1 MSGHSKWA
9 NIKHKKNA
17 MDVKRGVIFT
27 KLAREIAV
35 ASRQGSSGDPIN
47 NHRLRLAIEKAKQAN
62 IPQDNIARAINKG
75 LGTSTDGNALEE
87 AIYEG
92 YGPGGAAILVQTVT
106 DNRNRTSAE
115 VRTVFTRAGGS
126 LGGAGSV
133 AWLFENKALITIDRM
148 DDTKI
153 EELTLAIIDAGAED
167 VEFSGELLETWG
179 PPSTLD
185 SLCRTIETLGFKP
198 STSTITMLPQTTAQ
212 LDESAQIQT
221 IKLLEKLDDLDDV
234 NQVYTNAEFSDAILE
249 KYQSS

>member
-17 MDVKRGVIFT
+17 MDVKRGVAFT

-35 ASRQGSSGDPIN
+35 ACRQGGSGDPIN
-47 NHRLRLAIEKAKQAN
+47 NHRLRLAIDKAKQAN
-62 IPQDNIARAINKG
+62 MPQDNIERAISKG
-75 LGTSTDGNALEE
+75 LGTSSDSSALDE

-115 VRTVFTRAGGS
+115 VRTAFTRAGGS

-133 AWLFENKALITIDRM
+133 AWLFENKALITIDHM
-148 DDTKI
+148 DDVKA

-167 VEFSGELLETWG
+167 FELSGETLETWG

-185 SLCRTIETLGFKP
+185 PICRMIETLGFKA

-221 IKLLEKLDDLDDV
+221 IRLLEKLDDLDDV
-234 NQVYTNAEFSDAILE
+234 NQVFTNAEFSDAILE